1 MAPNPVGPTSDAGG
15 AALNLNPGLAL
26 LSLPLEPHHRIVTV
40 IATQRNDALKG
51 QVNEEGEEA
60 DEEDDAGTLAGL
72 GGGQLKF
79 KGRARAPR
87 LTPQQTIYKSNT
99 MQLYATP
106 WGF

>member
-15 AALNLNPGLAL
+15 AALNLNPGLTL

-72 GGGQLKF
+72 GGGNLNS
-79 KGRARAPR
+79 REEPEH
-87 LTPQQTIYKSNT
+87 PD
-99 MQLYATP
+99 
-106 WGF
+106 